1 MRRTVLVTAII
12 SAVGI
17 TAWVSSQP
25 RLHAQRAIDPRI
37 ADLVQAGRVRVGL
50 GLGTAP
56 SAIKDAKT
64 GEVRGPAMDMARALA
79 ARIGVELASV
89 EYPRPGAVIEGA
101 RAGDWDVAFLAID
114 PARAAEADFSPP
126 YMQYD
131 LTYMVQTNST
141 IRTSRDVDQPGVRVA
156 VPRGDISDLRLSR
169 TLKRAELLR
178 ADTVLGAFELARTGQ
193 ANVLAGIRPNMLQ
206 NLSLLPGY
214 RILDDGFGLIVI
226 AAVVPKEHPGR
237 LAYVSEFVEDA
248 INSRIVQQAID
259 RAGLRG
265 IKVLA
270 SGKPSLQQ

>member
-1 MRRTVLVTAII
+1 MRRTVLIPAMILVL
-12 SAVGI
+12 GI
-17 TAWVSSQP
+17 AAWVCSHP
-25 RLHAQRAIDPRI
+25 RLYAQKAIDPRV
-37 ADLVQAGRVRVGL
+37 ADLVLVGRVRVGI
-50 GLGTAP
+50 GLGTTP

-64 GEVRGPAMDMARALA
+64 GEVRGPAMDMSRALA
-79 ARIGVELASV
+79 ARIGVELETV
-89 EYPRPGAVIEGA
+89 EYLRPGAVIEGA
-101 RAGDWDVAFLAID
+101 RTGNWDVAFLAID

-131 LTYMVQTNST
+131 LTYMVQADST
-141 IRTSRDVDQPGVRVA
+141 IRTSGDVDRPGIRIA

-178 ADTVLGAFELARTGQ
+178 ADTVPAAFELARTGK

-248 INSRIVQQAID
+248 KSSGIVQQAID

-265 IKVLA
+265 IEVLP
-270 SGKPSLQQ
+270 SRKPLSRQ